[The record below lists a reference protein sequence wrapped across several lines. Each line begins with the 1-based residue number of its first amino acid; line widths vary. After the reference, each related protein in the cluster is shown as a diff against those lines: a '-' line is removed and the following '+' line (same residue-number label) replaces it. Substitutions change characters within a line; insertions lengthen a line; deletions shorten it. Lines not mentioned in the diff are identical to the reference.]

1 MEFLVWVDVCLQ
13 FEEMEFMYKQVY
25 QVYFYFYKWDR
36 YLLCSDQCC
45 NMNIC
50 NILFIFFIIYFVIV
64 D

>member
-36 YLLCSDQCC
+36 Y
-45 NMNIC
+45 
-50 NILFIFFIIYFVIV
+50 
-64 D
+64 